1 MRCLPL
7 FLFTLAAPAFAV
19 LPDVQDGDLVFH
31 TSRSAQSLAV
41 QRATGSKY
49 SHMGMVFLK
58 HGQPYVLEAVSTVR
72 YTPLAQWAARGSN
85 GHLEV
90 KRLTDGLSPAQAA
103 RLRTEAERYLG
114 KPYDLTFEWSDQRIY
129 CSELVWKSYERA
141 LGIRI
146 GETQKLRDFRLD
158 DPAVAAKLRERYG
171 KAVPLD
177 ETVISPVA
185 MFRAKN
191 LQSVAPPVAK

>member
-1 MRCLPL
+1 MRCLPF

-31 TSRSAQSLAV
+31 TSRSTQSLAV

-72 YTPLAQWAARGSN
+72 YTPLAEWAARGK
-85 GHLEV
+85 GGKLV
-90 KRLTDGLSPAQAA
+90 AKRLKAGLSPAQAA
-103 RLRTEAERYLG
+103 RLRKEAERYLG
-114 KPYDLTFEWSDQRIY
+114 KSYDLTFEWSDQRIY

-141 LGIRI
+141 LGIRL

-171 KAVPLD
+171 KAVPLA
-177 ETVISPVA
+177 ETVISPAA
-185 MFRAKN
+185 MFSADN
-191 LQSVAPPVAK
+191 LRTL